1 MLSFAIAF
9 DVVTHTDTFETNYV
23 PHAPVVIPLF
33 KHDSGGLGQTVKQT
47 VSVEIGFATVAKL
60 TLLIIE
66 FALAIAFSTIA
77 GAVPGEVADVQPL
90 GPYAP
95 LKQSSD
101 CDPNYS
107 GCVPVASDVDCA
119 GGSGNGPA
127 YVSGPIKVVG
137 TDIYELDRDGNG
149 TACE

>member
-1 MLSFAIAF
+1 M
-9 DVVTHTDTFETNYV
+9 
-23 PHAPVVIPLF
+23 
-33 KHDSGGLGQTVKQT
+33 G
-47 VSVEIGFATVAKL
+47 KL
-60 TLLIIE
+60 TLLT
-66 FALAIAFSTIA
+66 IAFVVGIAFGPTAGAIPAEIA
-77 GAVPGEVADVQPL
+77 GVQPL
-90 GPYAP
+90 SPYAP
-95 LKQSSD
+95 LEQSSD

-127 YVSGPIKVVG
+127 YVSGPVKVIG